1 MNKIILKL
9 NKMYPDPKCM
19 LDYEKDY
26 ELVIAVMLSCQS
38 TDKTVNKVTPSL
50 FKYNLFE
57 INALSKEKI
66 EGIIRPV
73 GTFRRKSSYIK
84 SITHELIKK
93 GSVPNDRNFLE
104 NLPGVGRKCAN
115 VILAELFN
123 ENVIA
128 VDTHI
133 SRVSKRLGIADEAD
147 DPIVVEEKLMKFFEG
162 EVFSKLHLQLVTFG
176 REICKSKN
184 PKCSDCPFYPCKYK
198 KELS

>member
-1 MNKIILKL
+1 MNKIILEL

-38 TDKTVNKVTPSL
+38 TDKVVNKVTPNL
-50 FKYNLFE
+50 FKYDLFE
-57 INALSKEKI
+57 INALSKEKL
-66 EGIIRPV
+66 EEIIRPV
-73 GTFRRKSSYIK
+73 GTFRRKSDYIK
-84 SITHELIKK
+84 KITEEIIKRK
-93 GSVPNDRNFLE
+93 SVPNDREFLE
-104 NLPGVGRKCAN
+104 HLPGVGRKCAN

-147 DPIVVEEKLMKFFEG
+147 DPVIVEEKLMKFFSG

-176 REICKSKN
+176 REICKSKKPLCEN
-184 PKCSDCPFYPCKYK
+184 CPFYPCKYK